1 MAEGKTLAFGGFTPK
16 RVPAGKYKI
25 VLTKGKKTYEHIVQA
40 EYDSSSLTTLAER
53 KEQEEYTNT
62 LFNMVE
68 DLAYMVYE
76 INETK
81 KKAQDIIDNNPRGKK
96 SAQRLYDALEDLRKD
111 LVITTGDNYVASA
124 DPELRERMGDL
135 YSGVAGTYDGVSA
148 ARKENFKLIS
158 EEFDKE
164 KESYA
169 TIMAKE
175 GKRFMSYLAKNDIA
189 KPAIKSREE
198 FLDKK

>member
-1 MAEGKTLAFGGFTPK
+1 
-16 RVPAGKYKI
+16 
-25 VLTKGKKTYEHIVQA
+25 
-40 EYDSSSLTTLAER
+40 
-53 KEQEEYTNT
+53 
-62 LFNMVE
+62 MVE

-96 SAQRLYDALEDLRKD
+96 SAQRLYEALEDLRKD

-164 KESYA
+164 KDRYA
-169 TIMAKE
+169 AIMAKE
-175 GKRFMSYLAKNDIA
+175 GNRFMSYLAKNDIE
-189 KPAIKSREE
+189 KPAIKTREE
-198 FLDKK
+198 FLDKN